1 MKFAAALL
9 LHHLSNQ
16 CLNFYFLSLQLV
28 ASNDMG
34 SSLKAASMSS
44 TQYLHPNGHHN
55 NNSDPNQ
62 RPRELNETIAAPTAE
77 EIEEEEEAA
86 RVYQIRREE
95 ARRKKEVYQAK
106 ELQRVLEEKRAMEE
120 ELEEL
125 RVSTT
130 RGSSGAANNAQGLQG
145 TSPSPSNGAS
155 LNNIAAV
162 QIAEVT
168 ATWTKKLSKMKKRY
182 EKKLAAAKEAL
193 EDLQEDF
200 SFQRKQFVD
209 AATEQEKDVRLYEM
223 ICQSVLSEK
232 DFKKVSSVLYYCV

>member
-1 MKFAAALL
+1 MATA
-9 LHHLSNQ
+9 
-16 CLNFYFLSLQLV
+16 
-28 ASNDMG
+28 
-34 SSLKAASMSS
+34 SS
-44 TQYLHPNGHHN
+44 TQYLHANGQN
-55 NNSDPNQ
+55 DPSQ
-62 RPRELNETIAAPTAE
+62 RHGSNFSETVAAPTAE

-86 RVYQIRREE
+86 RVYQLRREE
-95 ARRKKEVYQAK
+95 ARRKKEAYQAK
-106 ELQRVLEEKRAMEE
+106 ELQRVLEEKKAMEE

-130 RGSSGAANNAQGLQG
+130 RGSSGAANNAQGLLG

-155 LNNIAAV
+155 QNNIAAA

-168 ATWTKKLSKMKKRY
+168 ATMNKKLSRMKKRY
-182 EKKLAAAKEAL
+182 EKKLSAAKEAL

-232 DFKKVSSVLYYCV
+232 DFKKVSTVFVLSA